1 MLFFTFQPLF
11 LFSLIIFRDLKLST
25 MKIGIPKE
33 IKNNE
38 NRVGMIPAG
47 VLELSRLGHEVYV
60 QSKRKNTKTNPDK
73 DR

>member
-1 MLFFTFQPLF
+1 
-11 LFSLIIFRDLKLST
+11 